1 LYIKLEVIVIVVF
14 HHSRFSDLLQLLLVL
29 REILKFLRDLM
40 IEIWVIFVLFHK
52 LEQFPHDIELDLLGI
67 SEFAF
72 GPPLAEL
79 LLRDAHILGQRLL
92 SCYLKLVALVR
103 VATFWLLEEFDALFL

>member
-1 LYIKLEVIVIVVF
+1 VIF
-14 HHSRFSDLLQLLLVL
+14 HHSGFSDLDQLLLVL
-29 REILKFLRDLM
+29 REILKFQRDLL

-52 LEQFPHDIELDLLGI
+52 LEQFPHDIELDMLGV

-79 LLRDAHILGQRLL
+79 LLRDANILGQRLF
-92 SCYLKLVALVR
+92 SSYLKLAGLVR
-103 VATFWLLEEFDALFL
+103 VATFWLVEEFDTLLL

>member
-1 LYIKLEVIVIVVF
+1 L
-14 HHSRFSDLLQLLLVL
+14 
-29 REILKFLRDLM
+29 

-79 LLRDAHILGQRLL
+79 LLMDAHILGQRLL
-92 SCYLKLVALVR
+92 SSYPKLFALVR
-103 VATFWLLEEFDALFL
+103 VATFRLVEEFDTLLL